1 MKAIDL
7 YLALINFEEGYKPRP
22 YYCSEGYPTVGI
34 GWRIGVKGADIKD
47 FDMYVTKPVA
57 KVMLLDRVEHI
68 NNRLVK
74 FDWYKNLNESRK
86 AIVISMAYQ
95 MSIRKMLEF
104 KNMIAALAVGDFNKA
119 RLEAIDSR
127 WFEQTTARATRHAN
141 TLELGDIELVYGDKL
156 EGCRL

>member
-7 YLALINFEEGYKPRP
+7 YLALIHFEEGYKPRP

-95 MSIRKMLEF
+95 MSIRKMLKF

-127 WFEQTTARATRHAN
+127 WFEQTTARAARHAN